1 MSTAIQKFVNEK
13 FNWEIRVVEINGE
26 LWFVGHDVAKALG
39 YSNSRKALNDHVSAK
54 FKKSGVTIRYSSSN
68 GVEQDRSVTVINE
81 AGLYKLVLKSKL
93 PSAEKFSDWVC
104 EEVLPSI
111 RKHGVYATDNFIER
125 SIADPDWAIAI
136 LTELKKTRAE
146 RDELNN
152 TVNVQKTQIAELQP
166 KSDYCDVVL
175 KCSSLVS
182 VSVIAK
188 DYGYSAVA
196 FNQLLYNYG
205 IQYKQ
210 GDIWLPYQEYA
221 KLGWTKTK
229 TYVYDEENNKCN
241 THMYWTQKGR
251 LGLYQFLKEKG
262 VLPLI
267 EQNIVEKDSGNI

>member
-1 MSTAIQKFVNEK
+1 MSKEMQVFKNEEFGKVRVIIKNGEPIFALKDLCRVLEVGNPSDVKKRLGDGVVSIEVIVDNLGRNQKVTFVNES
-13 FNWEIRVVEINGE
+13 G
-26 LWFVGHDVAKALG
+26 LYDVILD
-39 YSNSRKALNDHVSAK
+39 SRKPNARRFRKWIV
-54 FKKSGVTIRYSSSN
+54 
-68 GVEQDRSVTVINE
+68 
-81 AGLYKLVLKSKL
+81 
-93 PSAEKFSDWVC
+93 

-111 RKHGVYATDNFIER
+111 RKHGVYAIDNFIER

-146 RDELNN
+146 RDELKD

-166 KSDYCDVVL
+166 KSDYCDIVL

-188 DYGYSAVA
+188 DYGYSAIA
-196 FNQLLYNYG
+196 FNQLLYEFG

-210 GDIWLPYQEYA
+210 GDIWLPYQGYA
-221 KLGWTKTK
+221 ELGWTKTK
-229 TYVYDEENNKCN
+229 TYVYDEANNKCN

-262 VLPLI
+262 ILPLI
-267 EQNIVEKDSGNI
+267 EQKE

>member
-1 MSTAIQKFVNEK
+1 MSKEMQIIEIQNVHGY
-13 FNWEIRVVEINGE
+13 VDSNGTVWLNLE
-26 LWFVGHDVAKALG
+26 DIARGLG
-39 YSNSRKALNDHVSAK
+39 FTRIA
-54 FKKSGVTIRYSSSN
+54 KSG
-68 GVEQDRSVTVINE
+68 NE
-81 AGLYKLVLKSKL
+81 VVRWERIKSYLESLNFVPKCGYDCKTNIFIPENIFYRL
-93 PSAEKFSDWVC
+93 AMKADNKVARKFQTKVAD
-104 EEVLPSI
+104 EILPSI

-146 RDELNN
+146 RDELKD

-166 KSDYCDVVL
+166 KSDYCDIVL

-262 VLPLI
+262 ILPLI
-267 EQNIVEKDSGNI
+267 EQKGE

>member
-1 MSTAIQKFVNEK
+1 MSKEMQVFTNEE
-13 FNWEIRVVEINGE
+13 FGSIRVILIDGNP
-26 LWFVGHDVAKALG
+26 WFVGVEIARRLG
-39 YSNSRKALNDHVSAK
+39 YDNPRSTVHNYIDKEYTCVSK
-54 FKKSGVTIRYSSSN
+54 INTQGQMRNVTL
-68 GVEQDRSVTVINE
+68 VNE
-81 AGLYKLVLKSKL
+81 AGLYQLIFHSELS
-93 PSAEKFSDWVC
+93 SAKAFQKWVF

-146 RDELNN
+146 RDELKD
-152 TVNVQKTQIAELQP
+152 TVNVQKTQIADLEL
-166 KSDYCDVVL
+166 KSEYCNSVL
-175 KCSSLVS
+175 RCDSLVS

-188 DYGYSAVA
+188 DYGYSAIA
-196 FNQLLYNYG
+196 FNQLLYDFG
-205 IQYKQ
+205 VQYKQ

-262 VLPLI
+262 ILPLI
-267 EQNIVEKDSGNI
+267 EQKE

>member
-13 FNWEIRVVEINGE
+13 FQWKIRIVEIDGE
-26 LWFVGHDVAKALG
+26 PWLVGKDVAFVLG
-39 YSNSRKALNDHVSAK
+39 YKDTDQALRIHVPDK
-54 FKKSGVTIRYSSSN
+54 FKLTRRINGSGQTRN
-68 GVEQDRSVTVINE
+68 MTLINE
-81 AGLYKLVLKSKL
+81 AGLYKLIMRSKL
-93 PSAEKFSDWVC
+93 PNAEKFSDWC
-104 EEVLPSI
+104 CGEVLPSI

-146 RDELNN
+146 RDELKD

-166 KSDYCDVVL
+166 KSDYCDIVL

-196 FNQLLYNYG
+196 FNQLLYVFG

-262 VLPLI
+262 ILPLI
-267 EQNIVEKDSGNI
+267 EQKGE

>member
-1 MSTAIQKFVNEK
+1 MSKEMQIFTNEEFGKVRVIIKNGEPIFALKDLCRILEVGNPSDVKKRLGDGVVSIEVIVDNLGRNQKVTFVNES
-13 FNWEIRVVEINGE
+13 G
-26 LWFVGHDVAKALG
+26 LYDVILD
-39 YSNSRKALNDHVSAK
+39 SRKPNARRFRKWIV
-54 FKKSGVTIRYSSSN
+54 
-68 GVEQDRSVTVINE
+68 
-81 AGLYKLVLKSKL
+81 
-93 PSAEKFSDWVC
+93 

-146 RDELNN
+146 RDELKD

-166 KSDYCDVVL
+166 KSDYCDIVL

-262 VLPLI
+262 ILPLI
-267 EQNIVEKDSGNI
+267 EQKGE